1 MLSKTRRSPLSK
13 RKKTIPATDE
23 GGAAATEHTDSPQ
36 PAEPAEEEYGLAA
49 VEPAE
54 EQYGLAAVE
63 PADAGQEETGL
74 VEPAEPSAEDVRV
87 DRLQQELQET
97 QDLLRRKHAE
107 FENYRKRI
115 EREQK
120 EFVSYAT
127 SELVLEILPVLDNLE
142 RALESTQG
150 GESDSEKQIREG
162 VAIVYRQFS
171 DALKKAGL
179 REVNALGE
187 DFDPHVHEAVARVE
201 TAEHREGEILD
212 VLQKGYVLK
221 ERLLRPAMVRV
232 GHNPSVNEENN
243 DTASPEEVRAGD
255 ESSESDA

>member
-1 MLSKTRRSPLSK
+1 MLSKTRRSSLSK
-13 RKKTIPATDE
+13 HKKTIPVTDE
-23 GGAAATEHTDSPQ
+23 PDRDDAAVTDHTDSPR
-36 PAEPAEEEYGLAA
+36 PAEPPEVEPEEYSLAA
-49 VEPAE
+49 VEPA
-54 EQYGLAAVE
+54 QT
-63 PADAGQEETGL
+63 GQEETGL
-74 VEPAEPSAEDVRV
+74 VEPAEPSAATAEDPRV
-87 DRLQQELQET
+87 DKLQQELQET

-120 EFVSYAT
+120 EFVSYAA

-150 GESDSEKQIREG
+150 DESDSEKQIREG
-162 VAIVYRQFS
+162 VAIIYRQFG
-171 DALKKAGL
+171 DVLKRAGL
-179 REVNALGE
+179 REVDALGE

-232 GHNPSVNEENN
+232 GHNPSVNTEDSDSE
-243 DTASPEEVRAGD
+243 SPKEVRAGD
-255 ESSESDA
+255 EGSESDA

>member
-13 RKKTIPATDE
+13 RKKTIPVTDE
-23 GGAAATEHTDSPQ
+23 PDRGEAAATEHTDSPQ
-36 PAEPAEEEYGLAA
+36 PVEPAEEENGLAA

-54 EQYGLAAVE
+54 
-63 PADAGQEETGL
+63 AGQEQTGL
-74 VEPAEPSAEDVRV
+74 VEPAEPSAEDARV
-87 DRLQQELQET
+87 DKLQQELQET

-142 RALESTQG
+142 RALESTQRD
-150 GESDSEKQIREG
+150 ESDSEKQIREG
-162 VAIVYRQFS
+162 VAIIYRQFS

-201 TAEHREGEILD
+201 TAE
-212 VLQKGYVLK
+212 
-221 ERLLRPAMVRV
+221 
-232 GHNPSVNEENN
+232 
-243 DTASPEEVRAGD
+243 TAKARS
-255 ESSESDA
+255 

>member
-13 RKKTIPATDE
+13 RKKTIPVTDE
-23 GGAAATEHTDSPQ
+23 GDAAATEHTDSPQ

-54 EQYGLAAVE
+54 
-63 PADAGQEETGL
+63 AGQEETGL
-74 VEPAEPSAEDVRV
+74 VEPAEPTAPTAEDARV
-87 DRLQQELQET
+87 DKLQQELEET

-142 RALESTQG
+142 RALGSTRG
-150 GESDSEKQIREG
+150 DESDSEKQIREG
-162 VAIVYRQFS
+162 VAITYRQFG
-171 DALKKAGL
+171 DVLKRAGL

-187 DFDPHVHEAVARVE
+187 DFDPHLHEAVARVE
-201 TAEHREGEILD
+201 TATHREGEILD

-232 GHNPSVNEENN
+232 GHNPSVNTEDS
-243 DTASPEEVRAGD
+243 DTDSPKEVRPAD

>member
-1 MLSKTRRSPLSK
+1 MLSKTRRSSLSK
-13 RKKTIPATDE
+13 HKKTIPVTDE
-23 GGAAATEHTDSPQ
+23 PDRDDAAVTDHTNSPQ
-36 PAEPAEEEYGLAA
+36 PAEPPEVEPEEYGLAA

-54 EQYGLAAVE
+54 
-63 PADAGQEETGL
+63 AGQEETGL
-74 VEPAEPSAEDVRV
+74 EPAEPSAEDARV
-87 DRLQQELQET
+87 DKLQQELQET

-142 RALESTQG
+142 RALESTQRD
-150 GESDSEKQIREG
+150 ESDSEKQIREG
-162 VAIVYRQFS
+162 VAIIYRQFS

>member
-23 GGAAATEHTDSPQ
+23 GDSAPTEHTDSPQ

-54 EQYGLAAVE
+54 
-63 PADAGQEETGL
+63 AGQEETGL

-232 GHNPSVNEENN
+232 GHNPSVNAEDS
-243 DTASPEEVRAGD
+243 DTESPEEVRAGD

>member
-1 MLSKTRRSPLSK
+1 MLSKTRRSSLSK
-13 RKKTIPATDE
+13 HKKTIPVTDE
-23 GGAAATEHTDSPQ
+23 PDRDDAAVTDHTDSPR
-36 PAEPAEEEYGLAA
+36 PAEPPEVEPEEYGLAA
-49 VEPAE
+49 VEPA
-54 EQYGLAAVE
+54 QT
-63 PADAGQEETGL
+63 GQEETGL
-74 VEPAEPSAEDVRV
+74 VEPAEPSAPTAEDPRV
-87 DRLQQELQET
+87 DKLQQELQET

-120 EFVSYAT
+120 EFVSYAA

-150 GESDSEKQIREG
+150 DESDSEKQIREG
-162 VAIVYRQFS
+162 VAIIYRQFG
-171 DALKKAGL
+171 DVLKRAGL
-179 REVNALGE
+179 REVDALGE

-232 GHNPSVNEENN
+232 GHHPSVNTEDSDSE
-243 DTASPEEVRAGD
+243 SPKEVRAGD

>member
-1 MLSKTRRSPLSK
+1 M
-13 RKKTIPATDE
+13 TDE
-23 GGAAATEHTDSPQ
+23 RDAAATEHTDSPQ
-36 PAEPAEEEYGLAA
+36 PAEPAEEENGLAAVESAEEEYGLAA

-54 EQYGLAAVE
+54 
-63 PADAGQEETGL
+63 PGQEETGL
-74 VEPAEPSAEDVRV
+74 VEPAEPSAEDARV
-87 DRLQQELQET
+87 DKLRQELQEI

-142 RALESTQG
+142 RALGSTRG
-150 GESDSEKQIREG
+150 DESDSEKQIREG
-162 VAIVYRQFS
+162 VAIIYRQFG
-171 DALKKAGL
+171 DVLKKAGL

-201 TAEHREGEILD
+201 TAKHREGEILD

-232 GHNPSVNEENN
+232 GHNPSVNTEDS
-243 DTASPEEVRAGD
+243 DTQSPQEVRAAD